1 MLAVSGNGLMLLDS
15 NSGDPVDSK
24 VGLHKKN
31 IYVLATGKDIILT
44 GR

>member
-1 MLAVSGNGLMLLDS
+1 MLAVSGNGLLLLDS
-15 NSGDPVDSK
+15 NSGGSVDSK

-31 IYVLATGKDIILT
+31 INVLATGKDMILT

>member
-1 MLAVSGNGLMLLDS
+1 MLAVSGNGLLLLDTS
-15 NSGDPVDSK
+15 SGEFLDSR
-24 VGLHKKN
+24 VGVHKKN